1 MKSILLVTEDID
13 GNTINS
19 GVGTYV
25 REIAYLLNDEGF
37 DVSILVERDI
47 TRKYIDEYYTRR
59 GIKVYFVGDLYTD
72 SKKEFDS
79 AHWILRRSHLVY
91 NAIVNTGKHFDI
103 IEFPDFTGSAF
114 IPIRMKKYCGSFKT
128 TTLLVKMHGYLLWH
142 CDGMGDMPNKD
153 AVLRDYIDR
162 YCIEQADEVISPSQH
177 LIDYT
182 SELYGITRDI
192 TLVRNPINDN
202 FINYEFSNQSSI
214 VFFGR
219 LEERKGVLEFINA
232 IKVCNIQLP
241 IIFVGM
247 SASISRR
254 KIKHLLQGFN
264 VSFYTGPTRDAT
276 LKYVADHAKFVVIP
290 SRLDNYPTTV
300 IECINSGIPFITVNT
315 GGIPEMLGELK
326 DVISCNLRDLPKLL
340 DKACNVQS
348 DEWLD
353 YTQYLKDNLGV
364 IANHSDI
371 TKYYMFLQHTISNF
385 TQCNEWITLLMPY
398 KDGSEFIK
406 ETLDSIALQ
415 TYGKFKLLIVDD
427 SNQEESNYLMELIS
441 QYSFEVE
448 IVKGNHIS
456 VGNALNQGVNL
467 ISTDYFIQVDADNIF
482 RPNLIQAYINAV
494 YNNPHVDV
502 LTSYNDAFGDWD
514 QIYYPI
520 GPIKEVLPIKNE
532 YGDACAIYKTSTI
545 KQIGFPSV
553 RGVIVDWAM
562 WNKMINAECFM
573 DIVPLVLVDYRA
585 RNAGHSSQIQ
595 HTAMYTHNIQY
606 VKDVNFIKMYGM
618 IVNTTGDNTA
628 KDFIDFVKSNPILF
642 KLATFVGYRI
652 IKRIL

>member
-1 MKSILLVTEDID
+1 MNSILLVTEDID

-37 DVSILVERDI
+37 DVSILVERDV
-47 TRKYIDEYYTRR
+47 TRKYINEYYTSR

-72 SKKEFDS
+72 SKKEFAP

-91 NAIVNTGKHFDI
+91 NAITNIGKHFDI

-114 IPIRMKKYCGSFKT
+114 VPIRMKKYCGKFQT
-128 TTLLVKMHGYLLWH
+128 TILLVKMHGYLLWH
-142 CDGMGDMPNKD
+142 CDGMGDMLNKD
-153 AVLRDYIDR
+153 AVLRDYMDR
-162 YCIEQADEVISPSQH
+162 YCIEQADTVISPSQH

-182 SELYGITRDI
+182 RNLYGITRDI
-192 TLVRNPINDN
+192 TLVRNPINAN
-202 FINYEFSNQSSI
+202 AINYEFSNQSSI

-219 LEERKGVLEFINA
+219 LEERKGVIEFINA
-232 IKVCNIQLP
+232 IKSCNIQLP

-247 SASISRR
+247 SASISRK
-254 KIKHLLQGFN
+254 KIKHLLQGFD

-276 LKYVADHAKFVVIP
+276 LQYVAKNAKFVVIP

-315 GGIPEMLGELK
+315 GGIPEMLGNLK
-326 DVISCNLRDLPKLL
+326 DIISCNLNALPTLL
-340 DKACNVQS
+340 SKACSIQPDVWMN
-348 DEWLD
+348 
-353 YTQYLKDNLGV
+353 YTQYLKDNLEV
-364 IANHSDI
+364 IANHNVI
-371 TKYYMFLQHTISNF
+371 TSYYAVLPQEKSNF
-385 TQCNEWITLLMPY
+385 SQSTDYITLLMPY
-398 KDGSEFIK
+398 KDGSEYIK
-406 ETLDSIALQ
+406 ETLDSIASQ
-415 TYGKFKLLIVDD
+415 TYSKFKLLIVDD
-427 SNQEESNYLMELIS
+427 SNIDESNYLMNLIS
-441 QYSFEVE
+441 QYLFDVE
-448 IVKGNHIS
+448 IVSGNHIS
-456 VGNALNQGVNL
+456 VGDALNQGVGL
-467 ISTDYFIQVDADNIF
+467 ITTDYFIQVDADNLF
-482 RPNLIQAYINAV
+482 RSDLINTYINAM

-520 GPIKEVLPIKNE
+520 GPVQEMLPIKNV

-545 KQIGFPSV
+545 KQIKFPSE

-562 WNKMINAECFM
+562 WNKMVNNNCSM
-573 DIVPLVLVDYRA
+573 DIIPQVLVDYRA

-595 HTAMYTHNIQY
+595 HTAMYKHNIQY
-606 VKDVNFIKMYGM
+606 IKDVNLVKLYGM
-618 IVNTTGDNTA
+618 IVNNTGDNTA
-628 KDFIDFVKSNPILF
+628 KDFIEFVKNNPILF
-642 KLATFVGYRI
+642 KLATFIGYRI